1 MHVHWACGV
10 DSQCVEGCSCMS
22 AATWKP
28 ARAFAWDGLCCAA
41 CGNAQ
46 TAAVALVDGSA
57 LHYFMS
63 ETLVA
68 KFGLPVLPGDGMEV
82 MLADKSQV

>member
-1 MHVHWACGV
+1 
-10 DSQCVEGCSCMS
+10 MS

-28 ARAFAWDGLCCAA
+28 ARASAWDGLCCAA

-46 TAAVALVDGSA
+46 TAAVALVDNGA
-57 LHYFMS
+57 LHCFMS

-68 KFGLPVLPGDGMEV
+68 KFELPVLPGDGMEV
-82 MLADKSQV
+82 ILADRSHVKASKTYLVPLVVCSAQ